1 MATSNPSGTFHEPLP
16 LVQKAGTW
24 FIMTAVAFIALGTI
38 AIIAPFFAGLAVTAF
53 VGWLL
58 IAGGFMHAVNAFR
71 TEGIWRSI
79 WQVVVAVFYVIAGFY
94 FLTHPLIALGT
105 LTLFLAGVLFVESA
119 MDAAAWFA
127 TRKEAGAGWLLVN
140 AAVTLLLSVLIW
152 RQWPAIS
159 VWAIGTL
166 VGVNLLVNGFSRLML
181 GTAVR
186 SVFRERHA

>member
-1 MATSNPSGTFHEPLP
+1 MATSNPSNTFHEPLP

-24 FIMTAVAFIALGTI
+24 FILTAVAFIALGTI

-79 WQVVVAVFYVIAGFY
+79 WQVIVAVFYVIAGFY

-127 TRKEAGAGWLLVN
+127 TRKETGAGWLLVN

-159 VWAIGTL
+159 VWAIGAL

-186 SVFRERHA
+186 SVFRKRHA